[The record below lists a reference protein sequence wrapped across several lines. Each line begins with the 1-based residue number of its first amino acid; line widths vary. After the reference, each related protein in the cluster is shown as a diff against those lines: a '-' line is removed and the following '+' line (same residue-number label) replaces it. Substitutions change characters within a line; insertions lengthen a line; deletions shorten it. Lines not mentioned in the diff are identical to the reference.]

1 MVLDSIVA
9 VTGTAIKP
17 LVASSGLSIQ
27 YAIMMGLVH
36 DAGNHKETDK
46 VYCPSNCYGGTNDQ
60 ARRVAACIENV
71 KWSIYQLMVITI
83 WFKVLMS
90 F

>member
-1 MVLDSIVA
+1 
-9 VTGTAIKP
+9 
-17 LVASSGLSIQ
+17 
-27 YAIMMGLVH
+27 MMGLVH
-36 DAGNHKETDK
+36 DALENHKGK
-46 VYCPSNCYGGTNDQ
+46 AIKFIVPLIVMVVQNDQ
-60 ARRVAACIENV
+60 ARRVAACDV

>member
-36 DAGNHKETDK
+36 DAGNHEK
-46 VYCPSNCYGGTNDQ
+46 
-60 ARRVAACIENV
+60 R
-71 KWSIYQLMVITI
+71 
-83 WFKVLMS
+83 
-90 F
+90 

>member
-1 MVLDSIVA
+1 MYVEKTITMTPPNCLYCFKYSTRALGTKEDTLEADKIMVLDSIVA

-36 DAGNHKETDK
+36 DSWK
-46 VYCPSNCYGGTNDQ
+46 S
-60 ARRVAACIENV
+60 
-71 KWSIYQLMVITI
+71 
-83 WFKVLMS
+83 
-90 F
+90 